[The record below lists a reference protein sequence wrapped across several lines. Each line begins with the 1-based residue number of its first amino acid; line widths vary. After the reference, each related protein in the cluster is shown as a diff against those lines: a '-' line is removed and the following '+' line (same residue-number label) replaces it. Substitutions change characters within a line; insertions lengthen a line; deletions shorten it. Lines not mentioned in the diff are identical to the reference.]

1 MFFCRLNLSPPP
13 QTSQQQH
20 QLNNGQKFYYQLQS
34 SLSGAQTNTTTT
46 STEAGKNSTAIGANK
61 AMPDS
66 YSNSKLSCFKFEFKK
81 NLIRSLIVNVTYEI
95 ILIINDFQNVNFPE
109 TSSSSSP
116 SASSRS
122 QPTSAV
128 PPGGAEK
135 KFQIPSNMNKGFMAS
150 YLKFLQGERDSTS
163 PPPAQTARGGRK
175 STAVWQTQP
184 THSKGAAGAALKKDE
199 QHDVG
204 AQVNVNCQN
213 WEFLDF

>member
-1 MFFCRLNLSPPP
+1 MKLLTIPFVFVCRLNLSPPP

-46 STEAGKNSTAIGANK
+46 STEASKNSTAIGGNK
-61 AMPDS
+61 TMSDS
-66 YSNSKLSCFKFEFKK
+66 YSNSEFVHLSFYLQF
-81 NLIRSLIVNVTYEI
+81 I
-95 ILIINDFQNVNFPE
+95 ILFCLFATE
-109 TSSSSSP
+109 TSASSSP
-116 SASSRS
+116 SASSRT
-122 QPTSAV
+122 QPSAATPAGV
-128 PPGGAEK
+128 GAEK

-184 THSKGAAGAALKKDE
+184 THSKAIGAAGALKKDE
-199 QHDVG
+199 QHEGG
-204 AQVNVNCQN
+204 AQVRNA
-213 WEFLDF
+213 LDL